1 MYNDIVD
8 EILLKII
15 LGTRDYNIIIVNCK
29 SNETINRVCVEN
41 KELIGYELLKK
52 RGYKNGNYT
61 RFRRFLKLDSSLATN
76 VKNIIKLYKS
86 NDIDL
91 LEMILDVEYN
101 DIIKEM
107 QKISVQE
114 LSTILLDTIYEK
126 NDSDINK
133 IMFMKL
139 VHYDLFETKHLPNE
153 EIFQKMLQEHN
164 DIFEL
169 NYNLNEYIKLFI
181 SKINTKINFTN
192 ITSLETKIANMLKN
206 WDYWIDNPSKM

>member
-8 EILLKII
+8 EMLLKII
-15 LGTRDYNIIIVNCK
+15 INTKDYNSIIINCN
-29 SNETINRVCVEN
+29 SNETINKVCVEN
-41 KELIGYELLKK
+41 KEYIGYELLKK
-52 RGYKNGNYT
+52 CGYKNGNYT

-91 LEMILDVEYN
+91 LEMILDNPYSYT
-101 DIIKEM
+101 IKEM

-126 NDSDINK
+126 NDSEINK
-133 IMFMKL
+133 MMFMKL
-139 VHYDLFETKHLPNE
+139 VHYDLFETKYLPSE
-153 EIFQKMLQEHN
+153 ETFQKMLQEHN
-164 DIFEL
+164 DIFKL

-206 WDYWIDNPSKM
+206 WDYWIDNPTKM